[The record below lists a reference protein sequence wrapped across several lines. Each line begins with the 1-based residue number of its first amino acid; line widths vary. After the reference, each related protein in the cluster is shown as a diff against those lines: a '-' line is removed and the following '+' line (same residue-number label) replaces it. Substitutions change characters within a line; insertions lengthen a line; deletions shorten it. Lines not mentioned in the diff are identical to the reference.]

1 MEDRDMKLIEKFSD
15 DFYQLSSREGWT
27 KEDLENMKNLQKL
40 MYYIELRCAMKEELE
55 EDEDE
60 EEMEYSSRSYGGGR
74 DYGNRYYEGG
84 NMYGRGGNSYNG
96 RYGRSGRSGRSG
108 GRRSYGQSYGGG
120 NSYNSRRYYDSEKE
134 NSMNDLRQMIS
145 MEQDPEKRSMLENIM
160 HSLEK

>member
-1 MEDRDMKLIEKFSD
+1 MKVEERDMKLIDKFSE

-40 MYYIELRCAMKEELE
+40 MYYIEVRCAMKDELE
-55 EDEDE
+55 DEEDE
-60 EEMEYSSRSYGGGR
+60 EEMEYSRSYNDGRSYGS
-74 DYGNRYYEGG
+74 RYYDGG
-84 NMYGRGGNSYNG
+84 NMYGRGGGYSNGRSG
-96 RYGRSGRSGRSG
+96 RYGRTGV
-108 GRRSYGQSYGGG
+108 RRSNGSSYGGG
-120 NSYNSRRYYDSEKE
+120 MPYNSRRYYDNEKE

>member
-1 MEDRDMKLIEKFSD
+1 MEDRDMKLIEKLSD

-40 MYYIELRCAMKEELE
+40 MYYMEVRCAMKEGDEYP
-55 EDEDE
+55 EDE
-60 EEMEYSSRSYGGGR
+60 EEMGYNMRSYTGGR
-74 DYGNRYYEGG
+74 SYNGNGRYGDGG
-84 NMYGRGGNSYNG
+84 MYGRGGNYSN
-96 RYGRSGRSGRSG
+96 GRSGRSN
-108 GRRSYGQSYGGG
+108 GRRYMPSYSG
-120 NSYNSRRYYDSEKE
+120 NMYPSRRYYDSEKE